1 MHFDSNFYFYLDM
14 GMAHLCAYTRS
25 YAGTLCRTVFLN
37 WRAAVDREQFSIGPQ
52 SFQFTKF
59 YYKTLH
65 LLNQL
70 RVPHNIFIA
79 K

>member
-1 MHFDSNFYFYLDM
+1 
-14 GMAHLCAYTRS
+14 MAHLRAYTRS
-25 YAGTLCRTVFLN
+25 FAGTLCRTVFLN
-37 WRAAVDREQFSIGPQ
+37 WRAAVDREQFSIAPPPQ
-52 SFQFTKF
+52 SCQFTKF

-65 LLNQL
+65 PLNQL